1 MRRPLAIL
9 SAAVLAA
16 GLAVPAAVMA
26 DEYLTDAEL
35 KVMLSDTVRT
45 GKTKD
50 GVPWTIRS
58 NADGTQTMV
67 AGKKK
72 DFRDSSTYV
81 IRDNSSCETWKKI
94 EDGRETCWRFKKT
107 GDNEYVSI
115 KPDGSVSSTFSYKP
129 Q

>member
-1 MRRPLAIL
+1 MRNSWMALVSLALAIVAL
-9 SAAVLAA
+9 PPGAS
-16 GLAVPAAVMA
+16 A

-35 KVMLSDTVRT
+35 KVMLSNTIRT

-50 GVPWTIRS
+50 GVPWTIHS
-58 NADGTQTMV
+58 NADGTQTLV

-72 DFRDSSTYV
+72 DFKDSSTYV
-81 IRDNSSCETWKKI
+81 IRDNSSCETWKKL
-94 EDGRETCWRFKKT
+94 ENGRETCWRFKKI

-115 KPDGSVSSTFSYKP
+115 KPDGSITSTFSYEL